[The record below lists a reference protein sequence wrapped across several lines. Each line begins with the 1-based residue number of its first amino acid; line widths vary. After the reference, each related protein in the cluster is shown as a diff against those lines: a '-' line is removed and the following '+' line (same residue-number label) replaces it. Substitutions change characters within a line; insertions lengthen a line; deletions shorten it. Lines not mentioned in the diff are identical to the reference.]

1 MTRNDARMVAE
12 ELFKLCVRNKLLPVS
27 DNYLSA
33 REAAALLKLSVKT
46 IYNKAALL
54 GGVNTGGTLRFSE
67 RALRSYIER
76 K

>member
-1 MTRNDARMVAE
+1 MTRNDARMIAE
-12 ELFKLCVRNKLLPVS
+12 ELFKLCNKNNLLPVG

-33 REAAALLKLSVKT
+33 REAAQLLKLSVKT
-46 IYNKAALL
+46 VYNKSSLL

-67 RALRSYIER
+67 RALRQYIER

>member
-1 MTRNDARMVAE
+1 MTRNDARMIAE
-12 ELFKLCVRNKLLPVS
+12 ELFKLCNKNNLLPVS
-27 DNYLSA
+27 DNYLSV

-46 IYNKAALL
+46 IYYKAALL

-67 RALRSYIER
+67 RALRAYIER